1 MTREEDVNVVGGE
14 LLSCSAE
21 PMTGFY
27 RDGCCAT
34 GAEDVG
40 SHTVCALMTDEFLRF
55 SAAAGNDLST
65 PRPDWGFPGLVAG
78 DRWCVCAARWL
89 EAYDAGCAP
98 RVVLAATH
106 ARALDIV
113 PIEALLAHAEE
124 VDVVE

>member
-1 MTREEDVNVVGGE
+1 MTRDEDVNVVGGE

-106 ARALDIV
+106 ARALDVV